1 MKQKNLTATV
11 THVGHPCPKFSETAT
26 PQITIGVCAKGHQFT
41 FPSSP
46 LSMLIQKG
54 DTISVSPSRELTRV
68 NNLTADMLINV
79 TEFEG
84 VIDRI
89 SHPLWLKNPTGDFN
103 SLYVI
108 ISAQEQMFPVRASWN
123 TLLLRAGDEVSMRLE
138 NYEPLK
144 LKNKSLNFEFKATS
158 TQSAKLQGKIKRV
171 AHPMKWPNTQGI
183 MGLKTLVVME
193 DNSFKILPATPESM
207 FLEDG
212 DIVEI
217 SNACIKNQRI
227 PAVRFCGGALP
238 EYYEVKYIGHPFPSL
253 GHNGKKLLG
262 RYLITT
268 EDELYLVPADEANM
282 LTQAGDK
289 VFNF

>member
-1 MKQKNLTATV
+1 MKQKDITVTV

-41 FPSSP
+41 FASSP

-54 DTISVSPSRELTRV
+54 DTISVSPSRELTKV
-68 NNLTADMLINV
+68 NSLTSDMLINV
-79 TEFEG
+79 TEFDG
-84 VIDRI
+84 IIDRI
-89 SHPLWLKNPTGDFN
+89 SHPLLRPNPTSGFN
-103 SLYVI
+103 DLYVI
-108 ISAQEQMFPVRASWN
+108 ITAQEQMFPVKANWN
-123 TLLLRAGDEVSMRLE
+123 TLLLRSGDDIS
-138 NYEPLK
+138 LK
-144 LKNKSLNFEFKATS
+144 LKNFEILKFKNKTLNFEF
-158 TQSAKLQGKIKRV
+158 SAAQKQASKLQGKIMRI
-171 AHPMKWPNTQGI
+171 AHPMKWPDAKGN
-183 MGLKTLVVME
+183 MGLKTLALME
-193 DNSFKILPATPESM
+193 DLRFKILPATPESM

-227 PAVRFCGGALP
+227 PEVRFCSGALP

-253 GHNGKKLLG
+253 VHNGKRLLG

-268 EDELYLVPADEANM
+268 ENELYLVPADEANM

-289 VFNF
+289 IFNY